1 MFRKTLC
8 TSIALGALAV
18 GASGIHLNAQEHP
31 VPPSSVM
38 PPERFTTV
46 FGQKIAYY
54 DLSNGPVLVLVHGHG
69 TSATI
74 DWGQVIRP
82 LAENYRVIA
91 IDNIGFGDSAKPAVA
106 YTMQTFVDFLAE
118 FLRQMNIKHFYLDGE
133 SMGGGIVEL
142 YAIEAAQPGSDLPQV
157 DKLILSDPAAPVPP
171 TPTDEARSKLD
182 SGARPAGLVPA
193 TPEEYKRGLDAV
205 LFTTKNYATEAYA
218 KDVWQLLLRYNF
230 NPSFSPFH
238 PGPPTPLQQ
247 WTIEHTKD
255 IHVPTLIVWGQD
267 DKLIPVDHSEYLH
280 RQIAGSELWI
290 VPETGHAVGMEKP
303 NRYVEKVNSFLLG
316 K

>member
-1 MFRKTLC
+1 MIRHSLWRTMAWA
-8 TSIALGALAV
+8 TLAV
-18 GASGIHLNAQEHP
+18 GLAWIPAQAQQHP
-31 VPPSSVM
+31 VPPSTVM

-46 FGQKIAYY
+46 FGQTMAYY
-54 DLSNGPVLVLVHGHG
+54 DISNGPVLVLVHGHG

-82 LAENYRVIA
+82 LSEKYRVIA
-91 IDNIGFGDSAKPAVA
+91 IDNIGFGDSAKPAIA
-106 YTMQTFVDFLAE
+106 YTMQTYVDFLAE

-142 YAIEAAQPGSDLPQV
+142 YAIEAAQPGSNLPQV
-157 DKLILSDPAAPVPP
+157 DKLILSDPAAPVPS
-171 TPTDEARSKLD
+171 TPTDEERSKHD
-182 SGARPAGLVPA
+182 TGARPAGLIPA
-193 TPEEYKRGLDAV
+193 TPEEYKKGLDAV
-205 LFTTKNYATEAYA
+205 LFTTKDYATDAYA
-218 KDVWQLLLRYNF
+218 RDVWQLLLRYNF
-230 NPSFSPFH
+230 NPSLSPFH

-267 DKLIPVDHSEYLH
+267 DKLIPVDHADYIH
-280 RQIAGSELWI
+280 QQIAGSELWV

-303 NRYVEKVNSFLLG
+303 NLYVEKVNSFLLG